1 MLVLPPDFLVDGPL
15 MTPRREMAAGKPAPA
30 DEGAE
35 RARSRET
42 EAEQAPPEPGD
53 DEALIKLTGTMKW
66 FDATR
71 GFGFLVS
78 EQAKGDVLVHFSV
91 LKEHDRRSLPEGA
104 IVECLVAQQERG
116 LQARKVLSIDL
127 SNAVVPEFA
136 RGTVAA
142 ERIDPS
148 ALIDEAGEFE
158 PVRVKW
164 FNRLK
169 GYGFLV
175 RDEADAQDIF
185 VHMETVRRGGL
196 TDLAPDQPLRARIA
210 SGRKGPLAVEIL
222 PA

>member
-1 MLVLPPDFLVDGPL
+1 
-15 MTPRREMAAGKPAPA
+15 MTSRREMAADETASGEESGGAP
-30 DEGAE
+30 
-35 RARSRET
+35 RALDP
-42 EAEQAPPEPGD
+42 Q
-53 DEALIKLTGTMKW
+53 DEALVKITGTMKW

-127 SNAVVPEFA
+127 SKAVVPDFA
-136 RGTVAA
+136 RQSSTA
-142 ERIDPS
+142 ERVDPS
-148 ALIDEAGEFE
+148 ALIDEAGDFE
-158 PVRVKW
+158 LVRVKW

-175 RDEADAQDIF
+175 RESGDSQDIF
-185 VHMETVRRGGL
+185 VHMETVRRGGF
-196 TDLAPDQPLRARIA
+196 TDLAPEQPLRARIA
-210 SGRKGPLAVEIL
+210 DGRKGPLAVEVM
-222 PA
+222 PV

>member
-1 MLVLPPDFLVDGPL
+1 MLAEDDVPDERGDGP
-15 MTPRREMAAGKPAPA
+15 R
-30 DEGAE
+30 
-35 RARSRET
+35 
-42 EAEQAPPEPGD
+42 PE

-78 EQAKGDVLVHFSV
+78 DGAKGDVLVHFSV

-104 IVECLVAQQERG
+104 VVECLVAEQPRG
-116 LQARKVLSIDL
+116 LQARKILSIDL
-127 SNAVVPEFA
+127 SRAILTEPPRSLPSA
-136 RGTVAA
+136 G

-148 ALIDEAGEFE
+148 SLLDTAGDYEA
-158 PVRVKW
+158 VRVKW

-175 RDEADAQDIF
+175 REEEDGEDIF

-196 TDLAPDQPLRARIA
+196 ADLAPDQPLRARIA
-210 SGRKGPLAVEIL
+210 KGRKGPLAVEVE
-222 PA
+222 AGS

>member
-1 MLVLPPDFLVDGPL
+1 MTSRREYEGESDAPGTDGADDGPRL
-15 MTPRREMAAGKPAPA
+15 
-30 DEGAE
+30 AE
-35 RARSRET
+35 
-42 EAEQAPPEPGD
+42 
-53 DEALIKLTGTMKW
+53 EALVRLTGTMKW

-78 EQAKGDVLVHFSV
+78 DEAKGDILVHFSV

-104 IVECLVAQQERG
+104 VVECLVAEQERG

-127 SNAVVPEFA
+127 SRAVMPEPQ
-136 RGTVAA
+136 RSPGPGSG

-148 ALIDEAGEFE
+148 ALLDQAGDFE

-175 RDEADAQDIF
+175 REEEDGQDIF

-196 TDLAPDQPLRARIA
+196 ADLSPDQLLRARIA
-210 SGRKGPLAVEIL
+210 AGKKGPLAVEVE
-222 PA
+222 PD

>member
-1 MLVLPPDFLVDGPL
+1 MKS
-15 MTPRREMAAGKPAPA
+15 RREVLAEDDVPDAHDDAP
-30 DEGAE
+30 
-35 RARSRET
+35 R
-42 EAEQAPPEPGD
+42 PE

-78 EQAKGDVLVHFSV
+78 DQVKGDVLVHFSV

-104 IVECLVAQQERG
+104 VIECLVAEQERG

-127 SNAVVPEFA
+127 SSAVMPEAPRASAGA
-136 RGTVAA
+136 R
-142 ERIDPS
+142 ERVDP
-148 ALIDEAGEFE
+148 ATLLDEAGAFE

-169 GYGFLV
+169 GYGFLN
-175 RDEADAQDIF
+175 RESNESEDIF

-196 TDLAPDQPLRARIA
+196 TDLVPDQPLRARIA
-210 SGRKGPLAVEIL
+210 SGRKGPLAVEVE
-222 PA
+222 PR

>member
-1 MLVLPPDFLVDGPL
+1 MLDGPVS
-15 MTPRREMAAGKPAPA
+15 MTSPREMAE
-30 DEGAE
+30 DETASGN
-35 RARSRET
+35 
-42 EAEQAPPEPGD
+42 GD
-53 DEALIKLTGTMKW
+53 GDTPRPLDPQDEALVKITGTMKW

-116 LQARKVLSIDL
+116 LQARKVLAIDL
-127 SNAVVPEFA
+127 SKAVVADFA
-136 RGTVAA
+136 REPSGG
-142 ERIDPS
+142 ERVDPS

-158 PVRVKW
+158 LVRVKW

-175 RDEADAQDIF
+175 RETGDAQDIF

-196 TDLAPDQPLRARIA
+196 TDLAPEQPLRARIA
-210 SGRKGPLAVEIL
+210 DGRKGPLAVEVT
-222 PA
+222 PV

>member
-1 MLVLPPDFLVDGPL
+1 MTSRRQVLADDRSPLAPGEEAARPDEDN
-15 MTPRREMAAGKPAPA
+15 
-30 DEGAE
+30 
-35 RARSRET
+35 
-42 EAEQAPPEPGD
+42 
-53 DEALIKLTGTMKW
+53 EALVKLTGMMKW

-78 EQAKGDVLVHFSV
+78 EQATGDVLVHFSV

-104 IVECLVAQQERG
+104 IVECLVAEQERG
-116 LQARKVLSIDL
+116 LQARKILSIDL
-127 SNAVVPEFA
+127 SRAVVPEPQRA
-136 RGTVAA
+136 RSAA

-148 ALIDEAGEFE
+148 SLLDEAGEFE

-175 RDEADAQDIF
+175 RDGASDQDIF

-196 TDLAPDQPLRARIA
+196 ADLAPDQPLRARIA
-210 SGRKGPLAVEIL
+210 FGRKGPLAVEVE
-222 PA
+222 PC

>member
-1 MLVLPPDFLVDGPL
+1 MTSRGELLADDPDRHGAGVS
-15 MTPRREMAAGKPAPA
+15 PR
-30 DEGAE
+30 
-35 RARSRET
+35 
-42 EAEQAPPEPGD
+42 PE
-53 DEALIKLTGTMKW
+53 DEALVKLTGVMKW

-104 IVECLVAQQERG
+104 IVECLVAEQERG
-116 LQARKVLSIDL
+116 LQARKILSIDL
-127 SNAVVPEFA
+127 SQAVMPDAA
-136 RGTVAA
+136 RPKSAA
-142 ERIDPS
+142 ADRVDPS
-148 ALIDEAGEFE
+148 TLIDDAGDFE

-175 RDEADAQDIF
+175 REEDDGQDIF

-196 TDLAPDQPLRARIA
+196 TDLVPDEPLNARIA
-210 SGRKGPLAVEIL
+210 KGRKGPLAVAVQ
-222 PA
+222 PR